1 MALSGKNYKNRSRR
15 GKRKGS
21 LSLRPGFLGVLVFL
35 VMVGGGVHFLSVP
48 SDAGTKRE
56 VDKIDI
62 NYGEIL
68 VPIDTIPAGSAF
80 QSPMLRKELK
90 LYSQITPD
98 MVRTFDGLKGQYAKS
113 VLISGQPVLKAAV
126 TERQPVH
133 VLTALLPTG
142 YRAVAI
148 EVQRPLLDNVDGWA
162 QPGTD
167 VDVIWITSAYGKEA
181 AAVLAGPVKVLA
193 ANKATEWTPE
203 KKSVKEK
210 FMTVTLLLNK
220 QDAVRIMLAS
230 LHGKIT
236 LGLRGLGDRLP
247 HEGDRAVSSV
257 IEDPIGPVEPLPV
270 LSVTVKDPRSKSVEL
285 RKYDSWGRRITD

>member
-21 LSLRPGFLGVLVFL
+21 LSLLPGLLGVLVFL
-35 VMVGGGVHFLSVP
+35 VMVGGGVHFLSAP

-80 QSPMLRKELK
+80 QSPMFRKELK

-257 IEDPIGPVEPLPV
+257 IEDPIAPVEPLPV

-285 RKYDSWGRRITD
+285 RTYDSWGRRITD